1 MNILHNFVLS
11 MSGALVVG
19 SILIAK
25 IGFSKFILSRMNAAI
40 LAGTGAGIGVGT
52 FVFYG
57 VSKGDLIG
65 SIITGIIM
73 AFVVGFSIVIPSR
86 WWQR

>member
-1 MNILHNFVLS
+1 MLS

-25 IGFSKFILSRMNAAI
+25 IGFSRFILSRRGAAI
-40 LAGTGAGIGVGT
+40 LAGTGAGIGVGI

-57 VSKGDLIG
+57 VSQGDLLG
-65 SIITGIIM
+65 STITGIII
-73 AFVVGFSIVIPSR
+73 AFVVGFSIIIPSR